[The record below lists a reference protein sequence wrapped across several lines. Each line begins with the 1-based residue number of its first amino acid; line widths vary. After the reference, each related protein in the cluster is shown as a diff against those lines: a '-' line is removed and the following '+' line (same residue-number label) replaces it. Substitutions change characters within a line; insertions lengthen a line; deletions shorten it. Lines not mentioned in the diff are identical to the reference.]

1 MNEQPVIE
9 PETWA
14 GFQTRLRAYVSRRVE
29 PAVVDDVTGDV
40 LLRLLRRQEDLIAA
54 QNPLAWMFRVASN
67 VIADHHRRRAAEA
80 RAKANAGKDS
90 GLERDPASPDDN
102 LAAEFAQCV
111 GPFIRALPP
120 RYSEAILLTDM
131 EGLTQRE
138 AAKRLGLS
146 LSGMK
151 SRVQRGRAKLKQAL
165 LRCCDIQTD
174 RYGTVLDY
182 HSRAFGRKSKCRGD
196 DVG

>member
-40 LLRLLRRQEDLIAA
+40 LLRLLRCQEDLIAA
-54 QNPLAWMFRVASN
+54 QNPLAWMLRVASN
-67 VIADHHRRRAAEA
+67 VIADYHRRRAAEA
-80 RAKANAGKDS
+80 RAKANAGMDS
-90 GLERDPASPDDN
+90 GLEPDPASPNDN
-102 LAAEFAQCV
+102 LAAEFSQCV

-120 RYSEAILLTDM
+120 RYSEAILLTDL

-196 DVG
+196 DAG